1 MKSLGVPTIRTS
13 RDIPMDTIDSGVG
26 KYLLSN
32 IYRYTIPYG
41 IVIYS
46 GVGYIYHIH
55 SPIYMVS
62 PYDTPRDITRDI
74 PRDHRIGPKWCNKL

>member
-32 IYRYTIPYG
+32 IYIGTPYHTVSSY
-41 IVIYS
+41 IVEWD
-46 GVGYIYHIH
+46 IYHIH